1 MSESHRIG
9 YKIQIYRFIYTDP
22 AIRLPILDVIV
33 KCRIKITTI
42 LILSTIFL
50 FAFMLNPLVPQSQ
63 ALDITRNVFV
73 MYAGSLVKIFE
84 NEIAPSFHNQ
94 TGYNLVGEGKGSL
107 QIANMI
113 LDGFRQP
120 DVFVSADTIPIQ
132 RIINHNPPRAH
143 WLLKFASAELVI
155 AYNPNSPFAH
165 DLQRAS
171 KGEIP
176 WYQVLEEKGFKFRR
190 TDPELDPKGYYTIIA
205 AKLANL
211 YYNDSTIKDR
221 ILGKDRNSEQI
232 FPEEILKSILE
243 SGQIDAVAAY
253 KHEAIA
259 RGLPYIT
266 LPPQINLGDPKYS
279 SFYNQAFYTQGT
291 NQTIH
296 GNPIFFSYTIPDTV
310 KNIDGAISFA
320 KYLMSSQGKT
330 VLTGV
335 GLNPIK
341 PIVEGNYK
349 ALEPEIRTL
358 IQEQN

>member
-1 MSESHRIG
+1 
-9 YKIQIYRFIYTDP
+9 
-22 AIRLPILDVIV
+22 
-33 KCRIKITTI
+33 
-42 LILSTIFL
+42 
-50 FAFMLNPLVPQSQ
+50 MLNPLVPQSQ

-176 WYQVLEEKGFKFRR
+176 WYQVLEVKGFKFRR
-190 TDPELDPKGYYTIIA
+190 TDPELD
-205 AKLANL
+205 
-211 YYNDSTIKDR
+211 
-221 ILGKDRNSEQI
+221 
-232 FPEEILKSILE
+232 
-243 SGQIDAVAAY
+243 
-253 KHEAIA
+253 
-259 RGLPYIT
+259 
-266 LPPQINLGDPKYS
+266 
-279 SFYNQAFYTQGT
+279 
-291 NQTIH
+291 
-296 GNPIFFSYTIPDTV
+296 
-310 KNIDGAISFA
+310 
-320 KYLMSSQGKT
+320 
-330 VLTGV
+330 
-335 GLNPIK
+335 
-341 PIVEGNYK
+341 
-349 ALEPEIRTL
+349 
-358 IQEQN
+358 